1 MEQVHVADCSIP
13 ARSKHFES
21 PQHRATTARPAN
33 HPLRVRSEAREL
45 AQHGHIPT
53 PSKVEAPMSNYP
65 LIADHGLIGNMQ
77 TAALV
82 ATDGTIDWFCAPRF
96 DSPSIFGALLDDE
109 RGGHLRTRPTA
120 DTFTRQ
126 QLYYPDTAILV
137 TRFLTESGVGEVVD
151 FMPIAHTT
159 VASDRHQLVR
169 MVRCVR
175 GEMTFA
181 IDIAPRFDYGRESHE
196 THVSEDGVVFQ
207 GARNAMSLSI
217 VREPDDARLG
227 RIQRVSAQDLNLEL
241 PLAAGQMRGLVI
253 ETGEPRPPRQVRVSE
268 AWQLFNETVRF
279 WRSWLGQ
286 STYTG
291 RWRETLERSAITLK
305 LMTYAPSGGIVA
317 APTAALPEQI
327 GGERNWDYRYTWVRD
342 ASFSVYALLGLGFT
356 EEAAALG
363 HWLSERVHEQVG
375 GEGGPLN
382 IMYRVD
388 GSSDLIE
395 ETLPDW
401 EGYRGSS
408 PVRIG
413 NGAADQL
420 QLDIYGE
427 AIDSLYFAN
436 QHGLEGGHAGWRR
449 LSDIL
454 NWLVDNWNQPEEGI
468 WETRGGRQDFTYGR
482 LMSWVA
488 FDRGIRLADLHR
500 RPAPLE
506 RWRAERDAIYDQ
518 IMTAGWSEDRQ
529 AFVQHPK
536 TDVLDSSLLRM
547 TSVGFI
553 SAKDPMWLSTLDAMD
568 RELVTDSLVYRY
580 DPEASPDGLRGS
592 EGTFSL
598 CTFAYVDSLA
608 RAGQLEKA
616 RNTFEKMLTYA
627 NHVGLYSEEI
637 ALSGEQIGN
646 FPQAFTHLALID
658 AALTLNQ
665 QLDRRGVG
673 GRVG

>member
-1 MEQVHVADCSIP
+1 
-13 ARSKHFES
+13 
-21 PQHRATTARPAN
+21 
-33 HPLRVRSEAREL
+33 
-45 AQHGHIPT
+45 
-53 PSKVEAPMSNYP
+53 MSTYP
-65 LIADHGLIGNMQ
+65 LIADHGLIGNLQ

-82 ATDGTIDWFCAPRF
+82 SIDGTIDWFCAPRF
-96 DSPSIFGALLDDE
+96 DSPSIFGCLLDDNQ
-109 RGGHLRTRPTA
+109 GGHFRVRPTV
-120 DTFTRQ
+120 DVFNRH

-137 TRFLTESGVGEVVD
+137 TRFLTEAGVGEVID
-151 FMPIAHTT
+151 FMPIASTV
-159 VASDRHQLVR
+159 VASSRHRLVR
-169 MVRCVR
+169 MLRCVR

-181 IDIAPRFDYGRESHE
+181 LDIAPRFDYGREPHE
-196 THVSEDGVVFQ
+196 THISEDGAVFK
-207 GARNAMSLSI
+207 GARTAMSLNI
-217 VREPDDARLG
+217 IREADEPRLG
-227 RIQRVSAQDLNLEL
+227 HVEQASAEGLKLEL
-241 PLAAGQMRGLVI
+241 PLQAGQMRGMVLEV
-253 ETGEPRPPRQVRVSE
+253 GEPRPVRLVRVAE
-268 AWQLFNETVRF
+268 AWQLFDETVRF

-286 STYTG
+286 STYEG
-291 RWRETLERSAITLK
+291 RWRETLQRSAITLK

-356 EEAAALG
+356 EEAAGLG
-363 HWLSERVHEQVG
+363 RWLGDRVRDQVG

-382 IMYRVD
+382 IMYRID
-388 GSSDLIE
+388 GSSDLSE
-395 ETLPDW
+395 EILPDW

-427 AIDSLYFAN
+427 AIDSLYFGD
-436 QHGLEGGHAGWRR
+436 QHGLEAGHRGWRH

-488 FDRGIRLADLHR
+488 FDRCIRLADRHG
-500 RPAPLE
+500 RPAPLD

-518 IMTAGWSEDRQ
+518 IMDSGWSDKRK
-529 AFVQHPK
+529 AFVQHSK
-536 TDVLDSSLLRM
+536 TEVLDSSLLRM
-547 TSVGFI
+547 SSVGFI
-553 SAKDPMWLSTLDAMD
+553 SPKDPMWLSTLDAMD

-598 CTFAYVDSLA
+598 CTFMYVDSLA

-627 NHVGLYSEEI
+627 NHLGLFSEEI
-637 ALSGEQIGN
+637 ALTGEQIGN

-658 AALTLNQ
+658 AALTLDR
-665 QLDRRGVG
+665 QLDRRASAPPVPQA
-673 GRVG
+673 